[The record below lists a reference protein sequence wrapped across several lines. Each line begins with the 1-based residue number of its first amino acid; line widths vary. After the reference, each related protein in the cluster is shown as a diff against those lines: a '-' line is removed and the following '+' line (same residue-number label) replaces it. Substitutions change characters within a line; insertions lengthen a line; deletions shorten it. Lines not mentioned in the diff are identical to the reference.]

1 MTVKIL
7 KKATVNTKP
16 VAYCEILVDDPPPM
30 AKKN

>member
-1 MTVKIL
+1 MKITIV

-16 VAYCEILVDDPPPM
+16 AAYCDFVVDDPPPM